1 MWQSKDEFLAALD
14 PVKDEYDKMRQ
25 DPHTSWLPEM
35 SNSLIDKRWGL
46 YQNAKASNLGLMVM
60 GRTVLGKD
68 DAGRI
73 AMKDAGVNA
82 IEEVDLANFGAT
94 TEGNVNLHTE
104 LRETWEKRGVQVKRT
119 GAILDIGVWHIFIND
134 CWILGGVYAHLEF
147 HLVTKRTKAAIY
159 PPPAT

>member
-14 PVKDEYDKMRQ
+14 PVKDEYDNMRQ

-35 SNSLIDKRWGL
+35 SNSLIDKGWGL

-82 IEEVDLANFGAT
+82 IEEVDLANCGAT
-94 TEGNVNLHTE
+94 TEENANLHTE
-104 LRETWEKRGVQVKRT
+104 LRDTWD
-119 GAILDIGVWHIFIND
+119 AS
-134 CWILGGVYAHLEF
+134 
-147 HLVTKRTKAAIY
+147 
-159 PPPAT
+159 